1 MDGQLFSSPFR
12 RRRPAAERPCDHP
25 TCEAEGVHRAPRGRD
40 RLEEFFWFCKEHARE
55 YNAAWNF
62 CAGMSVEDVDR
73 MVRDAATWDR
83 PTWPMGLR
91 FGTQRARAGV
101 HDTTGFFDEEGAFT
115 SGDEEADA
123 RRRAQR
129 RSEEGPESHAMRVLG
144 LSAPVTLTG
153 LKRRYKE
160 LAKEL
165 HPDLGGSGRSEDDRR
180 AAEDRLKDINHAYG
194 VLRRSLEETGRAAR

>member
-1 MDGQLFSSPFR
+1 MDGQLDSTPFR
-12 RRRPAAERPCDHP
+12 RRRPAAHRPCDHP

-62 CAGMSVEDVDR
+62 CAGMSTADVDR
-73 MVRDAATWDR
+73 MVRDAAVWDR

-91 FGTQRARAGV
+91 FGTARTRAGV
-101 HDTTGFFDEEGAFT
+101 HDSTDFFDEEGAFK
-115 SGDEEADA
+115 SGDEETDFRRRA
-123 RRRAQR
+123 RRRA
-129 RSEEGPESHAMRVLG
+129 EEGPESHAMRVLG
-144 LSAPVTLTG
+144 LVAPVTLTG

-165 HPDLGGSGRSEDDRR
+165 HPDLGGSARGEEERR

-194 VLRRSLEETGRAAR
+194 VLRRSLEESGRRA